1 VIAGGMIAGFILG
14 AAGSLHCI
22 GMCGPLSLA
31 LPVHHLSKAKRFF
44 SLLAYQLGRTATYSF
59 FGFALGWAGTRIY
72 IGGYQQ
78 LFSIVMG
85 LLIITTAIL
94 YFLHKRFFHFRLFE
108 RFYFQV
114 QKIISRLL
122 VSSKSA
128 SGFFLVGMANGLL
141 PCGMIY
147 IAMASAL
154 SFHSVIESTA
164 FMALFGLGTLPAM
177 MLVAYAGQI
186 IKPELRFSVQKMIPY
201 FITLVGIL
209 LLLRGMNLG
218 IPYISPVM
226 PTAGS
231 TVVCH

>member
-1 VIAGGMIAGFILG
+1 MIAGFILG

-31 LPVHHLSKAKRFF
+31 LPVHHLSKVNRFF
-44 SLLAYQLGRTATYSF
+44 SLLSYQFGRIVTYSL

-94 YFLHKRFFHFRLFE
+94 YFLHKRFFHLRLFD

-114 QKIISRLL
+114 QKIIRTLL
-122 VSSKSA
+122 VSSRSA

-154 SFHSVIESTA
+154 SFHSVTQSTV

-201 FITLVGIL
+201 FITIVGIL

-218 IPYISPVM
+218 IPYISPVI
-226 PTAGS
+226 PTAS
-231 TVVCH
+231 TTVVCH